1 MFRFRWIFLVALIC
15 LPVAFLAFD
24 WRVPGFDAGAAV
36 AQPLA
41 VPDGDREMA
50 WLHTTTSNTTW
61 ERFVA
66 GWVRQQRTVPGLKVD
81 ASKAF
86 LDSTTAAPELVV
98 GMAGRA
104 GLLRIR
110 WYKLQSDLG
119 VGEWIR
125 ALAARDRPPLAIIG
139 GGSSDRAVELA
150 RALEAEHRWKGDRP
164 ALFITTATADSVAGT
179 EAESGAQPRLV
190 DLYDDRSFRFCF
202 TNRQMADAVLDY
214 VEQTPDLRP
223 IVFEDQSLQALAPL
237 AAGVPKPPR
246 YRPHV
251 FSVQWSDDPYST
263 DLHDQFKKSLLADAG
278 ERGGN
283 PGAYQLFQLHVP
295 FSVGGFVR
303 PNIHEEE
310 TAKFIARE
318 LQTIPSQRSLL
329 VLPTATAPAR
339 RLLRAIV
346 ERTRQF
352 SRRMVVVTG
361 DGIPVNAILRDGEYA
376 WPAGALP
383 VPLVL
388 FTHNNP
394 IGWDEPT
401 PEADPTFLPPNSTEE
416 AMHFGEMGR
425 IVIAACFPA
434 AGEAPG
440 MTIEGG
446 LLTRSDDLIRRL
458 RSARPAFFDADGE
471 RLGGTGEYVVVL
483 MPRDTASQ
491 IQEGAQLSVW
501 RREPD
506 RTWRGVGQV
515 PVVARPSAAGATP
528 P

>member
-1 MFRFRWIFLVALIC
+1 MNRLRWVLLIALIC

-24 WRVPGFDAGAAV
+24 WRVPGLGAGV
-36 AQPLA
+36 PVTRPLP
-41 VPDGDREMA
+41 VPDGDQEMA

-66 GWVRQQRTVPGLKVD
+66 GWVRQRRTVPGLTVD
-81 ASKAF
+81 TSKAF

-98 GMAGRA
+98 GMAGRE
-104 GLLRIR
+104 GRLRIR

-119 VGEWIR
+119 ACEWIR

-150 RALEAEHRWKGDRP
+150 RALAAERNWRGDRP
-164 ALFITTATADSVAGT
+164 ALFITTATADSVAGIDAD
-179 EAESGAQPRLV
+179 EGAQPRLV
-190 DLYDDRSFRFCF
+190 DLYGERSFRFCF
-202 TNRQMADAVLDY
+202 TNRQMADAVLDF
-214 VEQTPDLRP
+214 VERTPDLRP
-223 IVFEDQSLQALAPL
+223 IVFEDQSLQALAPP
-237 AAGVPKPPR
+237 AAGVPKPLR

-251 FSVQWSDDPYST
+251 FSVQWNDDPYST
-263 DLHDQFKKSLLADAG
+263 DLHDQFKRSLLG
-278 ERGGN
+278 EVGGREGN

-295 FSVGGFVR
+295 FSVGGYLR
-303 PNIHEEE
+303 PNVHEEE

-318 LQTIPSQRSLL
+318 LLSVPAQRSLL
-329 VLPTATAPAR
+329 VLPAVTQPAR

-346 ERTRQF
+346 ERSRQV
-352 SRRMVVVTG
+352 SRRLVVVTG

-376 WPAGALP
+376 WPARSLP

-394 IGWDEPT
+394 IGWDEPS
-401 PEADPTFLPPNSTEE
+401 PNADATFLPPNSTEE

-425 IVIAACFPA
+425 IVIAACFPPP
-434 AGEAPG
+434 GEAPG
-440 MTIEGG
+440 TTLAGG

-458 RSARPAFFDADGE
+458 HAARPAFFDANGE

-483 MPRDTASQ
+483 VPRDSTSLL
-491 IQEGAQLSVW
+491 QEGAQLSVW
-501 RREPD
+501 RREAD
-506 RTWRGVGQV
+506 RTWRGVGRV
-515 PVVARPSAAGATP
+515 PVASRAAVEVSP

>member
-1 MFRFRWIFLVALIC
+1 MNRFRWVLVVALIC

-24 WRVPGFDAGAAV
+24 WRVPGFGAAATV
-36 AQPLA
+36 AKPLA
-41 VPDGDREMA
+41 VPDGDQEMA
-50 WLHTTTSNTTW
+50 WLHTTTSSTTW

-66 GWVRQQRTVPGLKVD
+66 GWVRQQRTVPGLTVD
-81 ASKAF
+81 TSQAF
-86 LDSTTAAPELVV
+86 LDSTTAAPEIVV
-98 GMAGRA
+98 AMAGRE
-104 GLLRIR
+104 GRLRIR
-110 WYKLQSDLG
+110 WYKLQSDIG
-119 VGEWIR
+119 AAEWVK
-125 ALAARDRPPLAIIG
+125 ALAARDRAPLAIIG

-150 RALEAEHRWKGDRP
+150 RALDARREWAGDRP

-179 EAESGAQPRLV
+179 DAESRLV

-202 TNRQMADAVLDY
+202 TNRQMAEAVLDF
-214 VEQTPDLRP
+214 VERTPDLRP

-251 FSVQWSDDPYST
+251 FSVQWDDDPYST
-263 DLHDQFKKSLLADAG
+263 DLHEQFRQALLAQVGARAG
-278 ERGGN
+278 DQSV
-283 PGAYQLFQLHVP
+283 YQLSRLDIP

-303 PNIHEEE
+303 PNVHEEE

-318 LQTIPSQRSLL
+318 LGSVPAQRSLL
-329 VLPTATAPAR
+329 VLPATTQPAR

-346 ERTRQF
+346 ERSRQI

-394 IGWDEPT
+394 IGWDAPA
-401 PEADPTFLPPNSTEE
+401 PGADATFLPPNSTEE

-425 IVIAACFPA
+425 IVIGACFPPE
-434 AGEAPG
+434 GEAQG
-440 MTIEGG
+440 MALSGG

-458 RSARPAFFDADGE
+458 HGARPAFFDANGE

-483 MPRDTASQ
+483 IPRDTASQ
-491 IQEGAQLSVW
+491 IQETAQLSVW

-506 RTWRGVGQV
+506 RTWRSVGRV
-515 PVVARPSAAGATP
+515 PVLARPPAPGANP